1 MDREQAVSRL
11 ETLVDR
17 VEREM
22 MPVPVREVWAF
33 GDVAL
38 GLDPV
43 ERLDIYLTKDVIMDG
58 DSAAAADF
66 EAEYGIKG
74 VGTSVRAEW
83 GREHPDRVRASA
95 NGYAAPEKCLAAELV
110 ANSGGRDPPASEG
123 PDNERRNLPDS
134 ERRGPSGNR
143 DSPDDSRMRSGDG
156 EALRASGSRAK
167 PDDDAPIH
175 LEVCNASFE
184 DNVRQRLKGALARD
198 AYEEVLDPRG
208 VCLWVD
214 GTRDTEAFDRL
225 REGSFAMPTLA
236 ESLGMLGAE
245 EDVAREAAE
254 VLTTQRAEQ
263 QGASVRGDMV

>member
-1 MDREQAVSRL
+1 MDREQAVARL

-17 VEREM
+17 VERET

-43 ERLDIYLTKDVIMDG
+43 ERLDVYITKDVIMGG
-58 DSAAAADF
+58 DTEAAADF
-66 EAEYGIKG
+66 AAEYGVKG

-83 GREHPDRVRASA
+83 AEAHPDRVRASD

-110 ANSGGRDPPASEG
+110 A
-123 PDNERRNLPDS
+123 
-134 ERRGPSGNR
+134 
-143 DSPDDSRMRSGDG
+143 DD
-156 EALRASGSRAK
+156 E
-167 PDDDAPIH
+167 PIH

-214 GTRDTEAFDRL
+214 GTRDEEAFDRL
-225 REGSFAMPTLA
+225 REASLAMPTLPA
-236 ESLGMLGAE
+236 ALGMLGAD
-245 EDVAREAAE
+245 EDVANEAAD
-254 VLTTQRAEQ
+254 VLKRQRAEQ
-263 QGASVRGDMV
+263 EGASVRGDMV

>member
-1 MDREQAVSRL
+1 MDREQAVARL

-17 VEREM
+17 VERET

-43 ERLDIYLTKDVIMDG
+43 ERLDVYLTKDVIMGG
-58 DSAAAADF
+58 DTEAAADF
-66 EAEYGIKG
+66 AAEYGVKG

-83 GREHPDRVRASA
+83 AEAHPDRVRVSD

-110 ANSGGRDPPASEG
+110 GDSGGRSSA
-123 PDNERRNLPDS
+123 
-134 ERRGPSGNR
+134 
-143 DSPDDSRMRSGDG
+143 GDH
-156 EALRASGSRAK
+156 E
-167 PDDDAPIH
+167 PIH

-214 GTRDTEAFDRL
+214 GTRDEEAFDRL
-225 REGSFAMPTLA
+225 REASLAMPTLPA
-236 ESLGMLGAE
+236 ALGMLGAN
-245 EDVAREAAE
+245 EDVAREAAD
-254 VLTTQRAEQ
+254 VLKRQRAEQ
-263 QGASVRGDMV
+263 EGASVRGDMV

>member
-1 MDREQAVSRL
+1 MNREQAVDRL
-11 ETLVDR
+11 ATLVDR
-17 VEREM
+17 VENET

-43 ERLDIYLTKDVIMDG
+43 ERLDVYLTKDVIMGG
-58 DSAAAADF
+58 DADAAAAF
-66 EAEYGIKG
+66 EAEYGVKG

-83 GREHPDRVRASA
+83 AEAHPDRVRASD

-110 ANSGGRDPPASEG
+110 GDSEG
-123 PDNERRNLPDS
+123 R
-134 ERRGPSGNR
+134 
-143 DSPDDSRMRSGDG
+143 SP
-156 EALRASGSRAK
+156 SGSRTQSG
-167 PDDDAPIH
+167 DSEPIH

-214 GTRDTEAFDRL
+214 GTRDEEAFDRL
-225 REGSFAMPTLA
+225 RAGSLAMPTLPTA
-236 ESLGMLGAE
+236 LGMLGAD
-245 EDVAREAAE
+245 EDVAREAAD
-254 VLTTQRAEQ
+254 VLKRRRAEQ
-263 QGASVRGDMV
+263 EGSSVRGDMV